1 MAGLKPLLKDIA
13 DAIRDRKNTTA
24 KIVASNFAS
33 EIESLQT
40 IGPNVSTSFAPAPPD
55 FEGESG
61 GAYISFSRQGTV
73 SDKSFV
79 VNARVSCNCG
89 LSRKYVDVPITFLF
103 D

>member
-13 DAIRDRKNTTA
+13 DAIRDRKNTTE
-24 KIVASNFAS
+24 KILASNFAS
-33 EIESLQT
+33 EIKFIRA
-40 IGPNVSTSFAPAPPD
+40 IGPNVSTSFTPAPPD

-61 GAYISFSRQGTV
+61 GASISFSRQGTV

-79 VNARVSCNCG
+79 VNARVSCRCG
-89 LSRKYVDVPITFLF
+89 SSSKYVDVPITFLF